1 MTRHQLATL
10 ETEANGAVNQGWF
23 KKRKRGYVLLAST
36 NPPATRTPLRGKPT
50 RLRLLAVTI
59 AALSLSL
66 GPAAGAIAV
75 RSGKSVTIQAAPWAV
90 DVLAG
95 GQQECSGVIAD
106 ARHVITAGHC
116 LFEEPSGKAIPT
128 SLLTVEAGR
137 TSIHRPLASD
147 TPEVRAVSAVRLM
160 SGYVPENKITAANQV
175 HAAAVDLAELTLSTP
190 FRFDPRTV
198 QAVRLPMPNA
208 RPPSLKTPVIAAGFG
223 ENPNR
228 KEDGVLGEVRNP
240 KVSECIGNG
249 ALCVWSRSGVC
260 PGDSGLG
267 LVETKPHVTLIG
279 ILSAGW
285 CLANQRS
292 LYTYLGSPS
301 VMRFVHG

>member
-1 MTRHQLATL
+1 MPGTNLHSVSARLA
-10 ETEANGAVNQGWF
+10 QF
-23 KKRKRGYVLLAST
+23 
-36 NPPATRTPLRGKPT
+36 AT
-50 RLRLLAVTI
+50 TI
-59 AALSLSL
+59 AAVGVFL
-66 GPAAGAIAV
+66 GAAGDAVGV
-75 RSGKSVTIQAAPWAV
+75 RSGVPVRIQTAPWAV
-90 DVLAG
+90 VLLAA
-95 GQQECSGVIAD
+95 GQQECSGVILD
-106 ARHVITAGHC
+106 ARHVLTAGHC

-128 SLLTVEAGR
+128 SLLSVEAGG

-175 HAAAVDLAELTLSTP
+175 HAAGVDLAELTLSTP
-190 FRFDPRTV
+190 FRFNPKTV
-198 QAVRLPMPNA
+198 QAVRLLMPHA
-208 RPPSLKTPVIAAGFG
+208 RPPSLKTPVLAAGFG
-223 ENPNR
+223 ENPSR
-228 KEDGVLGEVRNP
+228 KEDGVLGEVQSP
-240 KVSECIGNG
+240 KVTECIGNG

-267 LVETKPHVTLIG
+267 LVETKPRATLIG

-301 VMRFVHG
+301 AIRFVHG